1 MIKIISG
8 VYGYRNEK
16 GVYEPKTSKSEPF
29 SLPEAEEKRLI
40 DRKVAVDMSAVDK
53 PENNPGK
60 PKYDD
65 KMKANKL
72 GEMMKSVGLTPQ
84 VGMSKVEMVAA
95 LDEYYARENDST
107 ADDTDGD
114 TEPDGSAGKLPDLG
128 AENVVT

>member
-1 MIKIISG
+1 MIRIISG

-40 DRKVAVDMSAVDK
+40 DRKVAVDVNKAYK
-53 PENNPGK
+53 PEINPGK
-60 PKYDD
+60 PKYDETMKVD
-65 KMKANKL
+65 KLDKLMKA
-72 GEMMKSVGLTPQ
+72 VGLMPQ
-84 VGMSKVEMVAA
+84 VGMSKVEKVAA

-107 ADDTDGD
+107 ADDTEGD